1 MAAIPVA
8 VNLRAVENMTPVEN
22 MTYQTYLTDP
32 AAREQIDAAARS
44 ARTQAM
50 RRYLLMPL
58 VRFCGKL
65 MSVPALGPQHDPRVP
80 Q

>member
-1 MAAIPVA
+1 
-8 VNLRAVENMTPVEN
+8 MTCETSMEN

-44 ARTQAM
+44 IRTQAV

-58 VRFCGKL
+58 ARFCAKL
-65 MSVPALGPQHDPRVP
+65 VSVPALGPQVDPRVP